1 MYAFSKP
8 AFWYRFFK
16 EFVCYNCG
24 SHEGYVSRPRNL
36 FERYGLRLLWL
47 RSARCGDCYLRSY
60 LPARVPLMP
69 RPEELNF
76 DPESMLAATLAAERK
91 VSQKE
96 TKDGA
101 DTQQRIA

>member
-1 MYAFSKP
+1 MYAFCQP
-8 AFWYRFFK
+8 AFWYRFFT
-16 EFVCYNCG
+16 EFLCHNCG
-24 SHEGYVSRPRNL
+24 SREGYVSRPRNL
-36 FERYGLRLLWL
+36 FERYGLRLFFL
-47 RSARCGDCYLRSY
+47 RAARCGDCYVRSY
-60 LPARVPLMP
+60 RPVRVHLMP

-76 DPESMLAATLAAERK
+76 DPEAMLAATLAAERK